1 MSMADFNEQVIT
13 EFRGNE
19 GVVGGMFEGMP
30 ILLLH
35 HVGAKSGTWRIA
47 PLVYMADGDRY
58 VIFASKGG
66 APENPAWFHNLKAHP
81 ETKIEVGT
89 ETLDVTAGE
98 ATGDERDQLYTAQVE
113 KAPQFAEYQEK
124 TTRLIPVVTLTPAG

>member
-13 EFRGNE
+13 EFRENE

-35 HVGAKSGTWRIA
+35 HVGAKSGTARVA

-58 VIFASKGG
+58 VIFASKAG
-66 APENPAWFHNLKAHP
+66 APENPAWFHNLMAHP

-89 ETLDVTAGE
+89 ETLEVLASE
-98 ATGDERDQLYTAQVE
+98 ATGDERDQLYATQVE

-124 TTRLIPVVTLTPAG
+124 TTRLIPVVTLTPAA